1 MRLLGNDPDLGAA
14 TPEDDLPA
22 YPAPDYSIDETGRYV
37 DASSRAADPSDS
49 RPVEADNLGSDPSE
63 GPPAVVVPEPEP
75 LADAGEQDPVDGDS
89 VPAPADPALVEPAPV
104 VDPDQPPLLLDAAD
118 HTGDW
123 GFAADPVTPE
133 APSLAQFGWDS
144 EAPSDPEPPAW
155 TAGRDL
161 FEPPAPAAEDATAL
175 PWFLHDDPAPD
186 ESLNQPADSLA
197 AQEADPDAL
206 DARMDELATPAQ
218 ETWDAVPPEEPTDL
232 PPVTDDVPATP
243 QWSVTESDDDLLPPA
258 PPVQEPI
265 DVDGAEAAVDGLSP
279 TDVAPEEVV
288 AADDPSAD
296 PWFLPPTPSPEQRR
310 SRSSGLRSTSR
321 HRLSRWTRS
330 RTLRPTPTGRP
341 T

>member
-22 YPAPDYSIDETGRYV
+22 YPAPDYTIDETGRYV

-49 RPVEADNLGSDPSE
+49 RPVEADNQEPDPSE

-75 LADAGEQDPVDGDS
+75 LAGAVEQDPVDGDS
-89 VPAPADPALVEPAPV
+89 VLAPADPALVEPAPV

-144 EAPSDPEPPAW
+144 EVPSDPEPPAW

-161 FEPPAPAAEDATAL
+161 FEPPAPAAEDTTAL

-243 QWSVTESDDDLLPPA
+243 SGPSR
-258 PPVQEPI
+258 
-265 DVDGAEAAVDGLSP
+265 SP
-279 TDVAPEEVV
+279 TMTCSLQRHRCRSPLMWTGQRSLPMV
-288 AADDPSAD
+288 SAQ
-296 PWFLPPTPSPEQRR
+296 PTSYLKKWSRPTFLPRIRGSSRPTPSPEQRR